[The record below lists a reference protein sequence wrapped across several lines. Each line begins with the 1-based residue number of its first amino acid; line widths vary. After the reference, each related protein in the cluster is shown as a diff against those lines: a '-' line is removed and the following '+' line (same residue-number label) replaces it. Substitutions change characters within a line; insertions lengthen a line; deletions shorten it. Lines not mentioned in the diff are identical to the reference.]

1 MQIVILGTSTDALLL
16 ASRLCKKH
24 DVILIDV
31 DAKEKAAYR
40 NLDVIAID
48 GVIMDT
54 AILDEAGIS
63 NADVVCALSDS
74 ENANLVAA
82 QIAKKQYGVE
92 KVIACIYDTDDYGI
106 SEDAGVT
113 PISATD
119 LTVDAFIQQIM
130 GDSTLVTG
138 QLGVAQAYLFGNNY
152 KFKLFKVDKNL
163 AGTKM
168 KNLLETEGGVVLGLI
183 RDSVLTQFDPNL
195 RVQEFDKVLIA
206 EMFE

>member
-1 MQIVILGTSTDALLL
+1 MLF
-16 ASRLCKKH
+16 H
-24 DVILIDV
+24 
-31 DAKEKAAYR
+31 
-40 NLDVIAID
+40 
-48 GVIMDT
+48 IMDT
-54 AILDEAGIS
+54 AVLDEAGIS

-82 QIAKKQYGVE
+82 QIAKKHYGVQ

-138 QLGVAQAYLFGNNY
+138 QLGVVQAHLFGNNY
-152 KFKLFKVDKNL
+152 KFKLFKVDSKL

-195 RVQEFDKVLIA
+195 KVQEFDKVLVA
-206 EMFE
+206 EMIE